1 MYEAFDDFLAM
12 ETWYTREHFDYKRF
26 FIALNK
32 VVTEP
37 KFNADELGR
46 YMRQKKNVAQDDEG
60 NTLNIDI
67 DHYVASAWAVREYL
81 KANNL

>member
-1 MYEAFDDFLAM
+1 MYEAFDNFLAM
-12 ETWYTREHFDYKRF
+12 DTWHTRHPLDEKRF

-46 YMRQKKNVAQDDEG
+46 YMREKKNVARDDEK
-60 NTLNIDI
+60 NTFNADI
-67 DHYVASAWAVREYL
+67 DHYVAAAWAVREYL